1 MEPPVEPSDIE
12 QIMDQAE
19 PDLLSTKRQQTNQ
32 RRQQSHVKHISKPDQ
47 CQPESYHGAS
57 CPHHLLISPTNK
69 NYISMMFK

>member
-57 CPHHLLISPTNK
+57 RPHQPTHQPN
-69 NYISMMFK
+69 S